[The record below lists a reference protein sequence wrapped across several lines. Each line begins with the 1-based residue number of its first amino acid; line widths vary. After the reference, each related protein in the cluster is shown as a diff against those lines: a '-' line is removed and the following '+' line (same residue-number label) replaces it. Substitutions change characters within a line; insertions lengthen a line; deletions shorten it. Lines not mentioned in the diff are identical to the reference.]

1 MWLLSLKKRPRAY
14 VSQRFKWNISVSSVS
29 RKNALCCEDHEYDPD
44 TEVNPFLH
52 IFFHAA
58 VENQVTNRNPIEAY
72 QFYNAMRRKKCSHHD
87 AMHLIARIL
96 TPLVYDVIAE
106 KKAFDLN
113 TYKALLK
120 KYKSR
125 KPHKILKLLDN
136 ENDLS

>member
-1 MWLLSLKKRPRAY
+1 
-14 VSQRFKWNISVSSVS
+14 
-29 RKNALCCEDHEYDPD
+29 
-44 TEVNPFLH
+44 
-52 IFFHAA
+52 
-58 VENQVTNRNPIEAY
+58 
-72 QFYNAMRRKKCSHHD
+72 
-87 AMHLIARIL
+87 MHLIARIL